1 MQHLFIWI
9 SVCNR
14 RQGDGS
20 SVTKITKKVLPE
32 GTEKVHFFQ
41 NTNIV
46 IKKRA
51 SRIASKAP
59 FLLDDTLST
68 PKIFSFFVE
77 DYFFSSLEP
86 SLRFPGSSSLPSS
99 YNNFKGHF
107 REVFQWAILLE
118 RNPALTF
125 MLRM

>member
-1 MQHLFIWI
+1 MRSGTDRTIL
-9 SVCNR
+9 VLA
-14 RQGDGS
+14 
-20 SVTKITKKVLPE
+20 VTRGRFLRLQTQELSE
-32 GTEKVHFFQ
+32 TTEKVHFFQ

-77 DYFFSSLEP
+77 DYFFSSLD
-86 SLRFPGSSSLPSS
+86 F
-99 YNNFKGHF
+99 
-107 REVFQWAILLE
+107 ILLK
-118 RNPALTF
+118 NSGVTPI
-125 MLRM
+125 